1 MPAYCCMK
9 QLLSSGDGA
18 STACVQV
25 VCLSVYPLLSIS
37 HTFHA
42 NRKNPGRMYHQMLS
56 MLTVCLWWHKK
67 IFNSSMLSVFTL
79 FICKYSSKDDFP
91 NIFPL
96 PRVYEMVSVTVL
108 YSHVCV
114 HQGILHSA
122 GLRTC
127 MPKAWAQPGQPGAS
141 PDASA
146 LTAAH
151 DGDQPEGNEAPELNC
166 LRISQQET
174 MTA

>member
-1 MPAYCCMK
+1 
-9 QLLSSGDGA
+9 
-18 STACVQV
+18 
-25 VCLSVYPLLSIS
+25 
-37 HTFHA
+37 
-42 NRKNPGRMYHQMLS
+42 MLS

-127 MPKAWAQPGQPGAS
+127 MPKPGPS
-141 PDASA
+141 PAG
-146 LTAAH
+146 LVPVQT
-151 DGDQPEGNEAPELNC
+151 P
-166 LRISQQET
+166 LRLLLPTTGTSLKET
-174 MTA
+174 RPQNSTVYVFLSKKQ